1 MAAPTCPEV
10 DANAINTGP
19 RKSGKSTLLK
29 QMKIVYGNG
38 FSTEERIA
46 YRAAIYQNLLEEVQ
60 AVILAMYKLSIEP
73 VDVQNRVLDFP
84 RLAAYILTR

>member
-10 DANAINTGP
+10 DANVINIGP

-84 RLAAYILTR
+84 RLAASTH

>member
-1 MAAPTCPEV
+1 
-10 DANAINTGP
+10 
-19 RKSGKSTLLK
+19 
-29 QMKIVYGNG
+29 MKFTYGNV

-46 YRAAIYQNLLEEVQ
+46 YRATIYQNLLEEVQ